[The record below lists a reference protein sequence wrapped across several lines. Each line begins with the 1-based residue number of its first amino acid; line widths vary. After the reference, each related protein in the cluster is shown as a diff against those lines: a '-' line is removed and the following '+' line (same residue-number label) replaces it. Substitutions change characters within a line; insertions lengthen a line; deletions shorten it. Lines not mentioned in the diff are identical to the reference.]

1 MAGPFFCLRPAP
13 AWGRGMC
20 VGVTLLLGPL
30 VTSHL
35 RLQPLSHKPHHCS
48 LLSLVTLGGG
58 ASPHLYLVLED
69 PAGPRG

>member
-1 MAGPFFCLRPAP
+1 MASPFFRLRPPRRGA
-13 AWGRGMC
+13 GGMC
-20 VGVTLLLGPL
+20 IGATLLLGPL

-35 RLQPLSHKPHHCS
+35 RLRPLSHKPHHCS